1 MHTTIELIS
10 MSRPQYTPVAY
21 FSQFPARFK
30 QEAGDQLGSDKAI
43 DKSTVTSKQ
52 LENSANEQTNVEKKE
67 KEPSKIVKLYQQTK
81 KLMTFYKDG
90 IKLLW
95 ANHKTAKSLREKVSK
110 EGHVL
115 SRDEFQLVNLLE
127 HIKALMQYEHSLM
140 NVAGPPL

>member
-1 MHTTIELIS
+1 MHTTISKLTSIP
-10 MSRPQYTPVAY
+10 RPQFTPVAY
-21 FSQFPARFK
+21 FSQFPARLK

-43 DKSTVTSKQ
+43 DKAASVTAKQ
-52 LENSANEQTNVEKKE
+52 LENSANEQTTVEKKE

-115 SRDEFQLVNLLE
+115 TRDEFQLVILLGV
-127 HIKALMQYEHSLM
+127 Y
-140 NVAGPPL
+140 